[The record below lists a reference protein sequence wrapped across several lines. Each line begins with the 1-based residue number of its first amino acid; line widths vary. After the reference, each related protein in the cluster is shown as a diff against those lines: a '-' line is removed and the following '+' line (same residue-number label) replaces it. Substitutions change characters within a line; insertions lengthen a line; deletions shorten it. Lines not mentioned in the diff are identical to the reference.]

1 MKKAAIASVMAVIF
15 LILGLVSPVLAAVPT
30 LESVTPNNG
39 TVSPTVIVPVSV
51 KLTGTNF
58 ENGSTIQV
66 NGAAGV
72 TVSNI
77 SYTSP
82 TELHATFTIGIGAA
96 TGSRTVTVTTSGGV
110 SVETVN
116 FTVNA
121 ATFTITAPSGIELG
135 VLNMNATKTG
145 QSGTNG
151 SVSTNVATWSVTAT
165 DKKVTNPGFMTKTD
179 PNVKLAHPFQIGKA
193 QGAYSDAVPGI
204 TYDTNPAILPFFISQ
219 QVATGDA
226 PGAYSI
232 VITFTGS
239 Y

>member
-15 LILGLVSPVLAAVPT
+15 LVLTLVSPVLAALPT

-39 TVSPTVIVPVSV
+39 TVSPTVTVPVSV

-58 ENGSTIQV
+58 ENGSTVQV
-66 NGAAGV
+66 NGTAGV
-72 TVSNI
+72 TVSNVT
-77 SYTSP
+77 YTSP

-96 TGSRTVTVTTSGGV
+96 TGSRTVTVTTSGGT

-116 FTVNA
+116 FTINA
-121 ATFTITAPSGIELG
+121 ATFTITAPTAINLG
-135 VLNMNATKTG
+135 VMNMNSTKTG
-145 QSGTNG
+145 FSQTPG
-151 SVSTNVATWSVTAT
+151 SVSTNVAAWSVAAT
-165 DKKVTNPGFMTKTD
+165 DKKITNPGFMTKTD

-193 QGAYSDAVPGI
+193 QGSYSDAVPGI